1 MTDYKPISCG
11 DYDVYEIAIMHR
23 QRLHLTWR
31 EGNVVYDQT
40 ITPTN
45 LETRTGEEYLL
56 FHDTDGAVRRVRL
69 DHIRKAEP
77 VDA

>member
-11 DYDVYEIAIMHR
+11 AYDVYEIAIMHR
-23 QRLHLTWR
+23 QRLHLTWH

-56 FHDTDGAVRRVRL
+56 FRDAEGAVRRVRL

-77 VDA
+77 VGS

>member
-23 QRLHLTWR
+23 QRLRLSWH
-31 EGNVVYDQT
+31 EDNVVYDQT

-56 FHDTDGAVRRVRL
+56 FRDADGVVRRVRL

-77 VDA
+77 VA